1 MQKRMVKTENILS
14 ATQIKAEAARLGF
27 SACGLAPAEPVAP
40 QHAAFFK
47 RWLGEGRQAGM
58 AYMEG
63 HEAKRLD
70 PRLLVEGC
78 RTVVS
83 VALNYRPSTP
93 IPDHKLQIAWYAY
106 GQDYHDIMRQKLN
119 GLLEALRHS
128 TPEGTLQGRAF
139 CDTAPV
145 LERYWAWR
153 CGLGWIGRHTQLVI
167 PRAGS
172 AFFLGELMLN
182 LPADAYDAPFP
193 TDRCGTCRRCI
204 EACPTQALEEGR
216 GLDARRCLS
225 YLTIE
230 NRGGIPEEAAAR
242 MYPYFYGCDRCL
254 RACPHLRSAPPAT
267 EPAFTPR
274 PELLQMEE
282 EDWMA
287 LDVERYQMLF
297 KGSAVKRAKYEGLIR
312 NLKALRGNGDR

>member
-1 MQKRMVKTENILS
+1 
-14 ATQIKAEAARLGF
+14 
-27 SACGLAPAEPVAP
+27 
-40 QHAAFFK
+40 
-47 RWLGEGRQAGM
+47 
-58 AYMEG
+58 
-63 HEAKRLD
+63 
-70 PRLLVEGC
+70 
-78 RTVVS
+78 
-83 VALNYRPSTP
+83 
-93 IPDHKLQIAWYAY
+93 
-106 GQDYHDIMRQKLN
+106 MRQKLN
-119 GLLEALRHS
+119 SLLETLRHS

-145 LERYWAWR
+145 LERYWAWQ

-287 LDVERYQMLF
+287 LDMERYRMLF

>member
-27 SACGLAPAEPVAP
+27 SACGLAPAGPVAP

-83 VALNYRPSTP
+83 VALNYHPPTP

-119 GLLEALRHS
+119 SLLETLRHS

-145 LERYWAWR
+145 LERYWAWQ

-216 GLDARRCLS
+216 GSDVSLFLRLRPLPACLS
-225 YLTIE
+225 SLAFRASRHGTGLHSPSRTAANGGGGLDGIGHGALSDALQRLCRE
-230 NRGGIPEEAAAR
+230 TGKIRGPHPQPESTAR
-242 MYPYFYGCDRCL
+242 
-254 RACPHLRSAPPAT
+254 
-267 EPAFTPR
+267 
-274 PELLQMEE
+274 Q
-282 EDWMA
+282 
-287 LDVERYQMLF
+287 
-297 KGSAVKRAKYEGLIR
+297 
-312 NLKALRGNGDR
+312 RG

>member
-27 SACGLAPAEPVAP
+27 SACGLAPAGPVAP

-106 GQDYHDIMRQKLN
+106 GQDYHDIMR
-119 GLLEALRHS
+119 
-128 TPEGTLQGRAF
+128 
-139 CDTAPV
+139 
-145 LERYWAWR
+145 
-153 CGLGWIGRHTQLVI
+153 
-167 PRAGS
+167 
-172 AFFLGELMLN
+172 
-182 LPADAYDAPFP
+182 
-193 TDRCGTCRRCI
+193 
-204 EACPTQALEEGR
+204 
-216 GLDARRCLS
+216 
-225 YLTIE
+225 
-230 NRGGIPEEAAAR
+230 
-242 MYPYFYGCDRCL
+242 
-254 RACPHLRSAPPAT
+254 
-267 EPAFTPR
+267 
-274 PELLQMEE
+274 
-282 EDWMA
+282 
-287 LDVERYQMLF
+287 
-297 KGSAVKRAKYEGLIR
+297 
-312 NLKALRGNGDR
+312 

>member
-40 QHAAFFK
+40 LHAAFFK

-78 RTVVS
+78 RTVVC

-119 GLLEALRHS
+119 SLLETLRHS

-139 CDTAPV
+139 CDTAPI

-204 EACPTQALEEGR
+204 EACPTQTLEEGR

-254 RACPHLRSAPPAT
+254 RVCPHLRSAPPAT

-287 LDVERYQMLF
+287 LDVERYRMLF

-312 NLKALRGNGDR
+312 NLKALRDNGDG

>member
-1 MQKRMVKTENILS
+1 M
-14 ATQIKAEAARLGF
+14 
-27 SACGLAPAEPVAP
+27 
-40 QHAAFFK
+40 
-47 RWLGEGRQAGM
+47 
-58 AYMEG
+58 
-63 HEAKRLD
+63 
-70 PRLLVEGC
+70 
-78 RTVVS
+78 
-83 VALNYRPSTP
+83 
-93 IPDHKLQIAWYAY
+93 
-106 GQDYHDIMRQKLN
+106 
-119 GLLEALRHS
+119 
-128 TPEGTLQGRAF
+128 
-139 CDTAPV
+139 
-145 LERYWAWR
+145 
-153 CGLGWIGRHTQLVI
+153 GWIGRHTQLVI

-254 RACPHLRSAPPAT
+254 RVCPHLRSAPPAT

-287 LDVERYQMLF
+287 LDVERYRMLF

-312 NLKALRGNGDR
+312 NLKALRDNGDG